1 MSDDDARDLELA
13 REGLARVREDRD
25 RVREELARMRGQ
37 LRALRFTSRTHHH
50 PQCSCPECQAAV
62 SVSAPR
68 QLELSGVR
76 DGVRWTVMLER
87 ED

>member
-1 MSDDDARDLELA
+1 
-13 REGLARVREDRD
+13 
-25 RVREELARMRGQ
+25 MRGQ